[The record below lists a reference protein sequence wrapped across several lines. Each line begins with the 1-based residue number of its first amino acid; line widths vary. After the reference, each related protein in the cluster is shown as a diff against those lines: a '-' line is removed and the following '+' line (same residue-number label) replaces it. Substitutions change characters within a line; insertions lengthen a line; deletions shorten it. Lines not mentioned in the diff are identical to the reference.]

1 MDRSPGVRPR
11 LGLWHALDTASRYAL
26 PGVQTV
32 VLLLLLAAPFGIPAQ
47 AQLQP
52 AWAQA
57 CVFFW
62 TLYRPASMPAPLVFG
77 IGLLLDLLAQS
88 PVGIEVLVLLL
99 IHAVALR
106 SRRVLTRS
114 GFATVWLVFMAVA
127 LGAAL
132 LEFLLVCLLT
142 WHALPPWPGV
152 FEFGISAGL
161 YPFLAFYFIGLHR
174 GLAAPEQAS

>member
-11 LGLWHALDTASRYAL
+11 QGLWHALDTASRYAL

-32 VLLLLLAAPFGIPAQ
+32 AVLLLLSAPFGIPAQ

-62 TLYRPASMPAPLVFG
+62 SLYRPASMPAPLVFA

-88 PVGIEVLVLLL
+88 PIGIEVLVLLL
-99 IHAVALR
+99 IHGLALK
-106 SRRVLTRS
+106 SRRGLTRS

-127 LGAAL
+127 LGAAIV
-132 LEFLLVCLLT
+132 EFLLVCLLT
-142 WHALPPWPGV
+142 WHALPPWPGA
-152 FEFGISAGL
+152 FEFGIAAGL

>member
-11 LGLWHALDTASRYAL
+11 PGLWHGLDTASRHAL

-32 VLLLLLAAPFGIPAQ
+32 AVLLLLAAPFGIPAQ

-62 TLYRPASMPAPLVFG
+62 SLYRPAAMPAPLVFA
-77 IGLLLDLLAQS
+77 IGLLLDLLAQG

-99 IHAVALR
+99 VHAVALR
-106 SRRVLTRS
+106 SRRSLTRS
-114 GFATVWLVFMAVA
+114 GFPMVWLTFIGVA
-127 LGAAL
+127 FGAAL
-132 LEFLLVCLLT
+132 LEYLLVMLLT
-142 WHALPPWPGV
+142 WRALPTAPGAV
-152 FEFGISAGL
+152 EFGIAAGS
-161 YPFLAFYFIGLHR
+161 YPLLAPYLIRLHR
-174 GLAAPEQAS
+174 GLAAPERAI